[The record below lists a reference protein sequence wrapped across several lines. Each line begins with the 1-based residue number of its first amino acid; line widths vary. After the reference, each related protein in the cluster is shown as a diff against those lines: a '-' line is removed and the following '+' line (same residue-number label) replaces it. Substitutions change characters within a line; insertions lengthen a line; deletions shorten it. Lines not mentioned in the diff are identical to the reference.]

1 MSTVKL
7 AIFLSGTGSNA
18 KNICRYFDEHQQ
30 ISVALLLSNNENSG
44 VRDISNL
51 YNIPY
56 YIFNRAEF
64 KNETVLEEL
73 QNYKID
79 IIVLAG
85 FLWLIP
91 KSILQYYTNTVI
103 NIHPALL
110 PKYGGKG
117 MHGMNVHQ
125 AVFENKEIESG
136 ITIHLCNEVYDDG
149 QTLFQAKVALEPNDT
164 PKEIA
169 QKVLALEH
177 QYFPK
182 VIEGYVCDYFA
193 KER

>member
-1 MSTVKL
+1 MKL

-18 KNICRYFDEHQQ
+18 KNICSYFDEHQQ
-30 ISVALLLSNNENSG
+30 VSVALLLSNNENSG
-44 VRDISNL
+44 VKNIAAS

-56 YIFNRAEF
+56 YIFSKTEF
-64 KNETVLEEL
+64 KDGTVLQVL
-73 QNYKID
+73 QEHQID
-79 IIVLAG
+79 TIILAG

-91 KSILQYYTNTVI
+91 NTILDKYKVI

-117 MHGMNVHQ
+117 MHGMYVHQ
-125 AVFENKEIESG
+125 AVHDNKEKESG

-149 QTLFQAKVALEPNDT
+149 QVLFQAKVDIAPNDT
-164 PKEIA
+164 PKKIA
-169 QKVLALEH
+169 EKVLQLEH

-182 VIEGYVCDYFA
+182 VIDDYCFDSQT
-193 KER
+193 KEK